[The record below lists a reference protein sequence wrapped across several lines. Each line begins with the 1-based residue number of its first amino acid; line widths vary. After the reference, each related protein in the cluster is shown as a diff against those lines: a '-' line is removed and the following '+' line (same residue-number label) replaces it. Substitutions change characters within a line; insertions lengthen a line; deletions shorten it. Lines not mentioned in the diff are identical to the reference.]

1 MNLPLDKSRW
11 PTWALDLWAERAGI
25 MEFDGGLSRQV
36 AEIRAEQD
44 VRKQAAQRDRDGRER
59 VSA

>member
-11 PTWALDLWAERAGI
+11 PTWALELWVERAGI